1 MTDLYISDVSL
12 LLPDGSVALHQDV
25 AVEQGVFKSI
35 RPHGKPEEEL
45 SAGSQPDK
53 TPGSCPPKTFIN
65 GSGKLLMPP
74 LADCHMH
81 TGQQLLKG
89 RILDELPMIWTRI
102 MLPFESTLTPEMMT
116 LSAQLAALEMILSG
130 TGAFIDAG
138 SYHMEAAAAVYL
150 ESGLRGILSASTM
163 DQPGLPDSIAQN
175 AEEAIAQT
183 DRLYDAFHGRGLL
196 KVAYSLRSLLSCSP
210 RLIKMAGERAEERDT
225 MLQAHMNEYPNE
237 VNYYLQHFKCRPIE
251 YLDSQGIL
259 SPRFLSA
266 HSLLLS
272 AREEELLAKRG
283 SNVCH
288 CPFSNCGKG
297 APDTPGLLSRGVTV
311 GLGTD
316 GAAHGGLSL
325 WNEMKIFRSV
335 MNVKWGVSTADPA
348 IMPAARILSMA
359 SQNGYTIMG
368 IPEGGMIKPGAPA
381 DFITVRMDQ
390 PHLYPTGNPV
400 NTLLECVTAADTAD
414 MAVGGKLLMKDRQ
427 VLTLDQEKI
436 LFEAQKYMERQVSLQ
451 TGLSS
456 VLCPGSS
463 ERRALR

>member
-1 MTDLYISDVSL
+1 M
-12 LLPDGSVALHQDV
+12 
-25 AVEQGVFKSI
+25 
-35 RPHGKPEEEL
+35 
-45 SAGSQPDK
+45 
-53 TPGSCPPKTFIN
+53 
-65 GSGKLLMPP
+65 
-74 LADCHMH
+74 
-81 TGQQLLKG
+81 
-89 RILDELPMIWTRI
+89 
-102 MLPFESTLTPEMMT
+102 
-116 LSAQLAALEMILSG
+116 
-130 TGAFIDAG
+130 
-138 SYHMEAAAAVYL
+138 
-150 ESGLRGILSASTM
+150 
-163 DQPGLPDSIAQN
+163 
-175 AEEAIAQT
+175 
-183 DRLYDAFHGRGLL
+183 
-196 KVAYSLRSLLSCSP
+196 
-210 RLIKMAGERAEERDT
+210 
-225 MLQAHMNEYPNE
+225 
-237 VNYYLQHFKCRPIE
+237 
-251 YLDSQGIL
+251 
-259 SPRFLSA
+259 
-266 HSLLLS
+266 
-272 AREEELLAKRG
+272 
-283 SNVCH
+283 
-288 CPFSNCGKG
+288 
-297 APDTPGLLSRGVTV
+297 

-456 VLCPGSS
+456 ILCPSSS